1 MRIFAPNSFLPDRRP
16 FRGLPLGVAV
26 KVDASLHDERVLFH
40 DEAEAAVVDGH
51 EDRATDVDSVFGNL
65 LVGGTCTDRVEVA
78 HSKVSVHGDYGH
90 GGLVWFKLDI
100 CRPIVYGQAKIGQ

>member
-1 MRIFAPNSFLPDRRP
+1 MRIFAPNYQVLPFSPDRRP

-51 EDRATDVDSVFGNL
+51 EDRAADVDSVFGNL
-65 LVGGTCTDRVEVA
+65 LVGGTCTE
-78 HSKVSVHGDYGH
+78 
-90 GGLVWFKLDI
+90 LKL
-100 CRPIVYGQAKIGQ
+100 PIQK